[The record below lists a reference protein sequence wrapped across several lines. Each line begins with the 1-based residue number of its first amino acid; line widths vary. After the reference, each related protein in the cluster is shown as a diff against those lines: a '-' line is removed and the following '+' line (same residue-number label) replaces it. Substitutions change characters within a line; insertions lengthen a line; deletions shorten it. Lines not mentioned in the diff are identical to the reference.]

1 VEDVAG
7 IVLAGGRSERMRR
20 PKAEL
25 GWGGTSFAAHVA
37 AVLREAVEGPV
48 VVVRAQGQWLPEL
61 PPGTGVAEDAQ
72 AGRGPLEGIAAG
84 MRAVER
90 RAAAAFVSAVDVP
103 FLEPA
108 FVRTVVRALRAGC
121 EAAVPRLGRR
131 TYPLSAA
138 YTLAALPVVE
148 DLLARDVLR
157 ARSLVAELQVC
168 WLSEAELLADPEL
181 AAADPRLESLANVNT
196 ASEYEAAL
204 RRRQESASRSG
215 CA

>member
-1 VEDVAG
+1 VERVAG

-25 GWGGTSFAAHVA
+25 GWGGTSFAAHIA
-37 AVLREAVEGPV
+37 AVLREAVDGPIV
-48 VVVRAQGQWLPEL
+48 VVGARGQALPAL
-61 PPGTGVAEDAQ
+61 PPGVEVGEDAR

-84 MRAVER
+84 LRLIEP

-108 FVRTVVRALRAGC
+108 FVRAVVRALGAGC
-121 EAAVPRLGRR
+121 DAAAPMVAGR

-148 DLLARDVLR
+148 GLLSRGELR
-157 ARSLVAELQVC
+157 ARALLDELQVC
-168 WLSEAELLADPEL
+168 WLREADLLEDAQL
-181 AAADPRLESLANVNT
+181 ARLDPRLESLANVNT
-196 ASEYEAAL
+196 AAEYDAAL
-204 RRRQESASRSG
+204 RRRQRSSSRSG